1 MQSLVKKSVLGLEL
15 VKDFE
20 KFVDV
25 TPSTMKSYKTG
36 IRAFLRYVAENGVK
50 SPTTE
55 TVLEF
60 KRSMQNLGRKA
71 STINLYL
78 SATKRFFSWTAK
90 SGLYVDIAKDVKG
103 VRTDSGFK
111 KDFFLGSQLKEILG
125 GFDRSSLEGMRNY
138 AIFALMSTCGLRTC
152 EISRAK
158 ISDLSTLAGQPVLY
172 IHGKGKSDSKDFV
185 KLSKPVE
192 SALRSYLK
200 MRDKVDKTQ
209 ALFAS
214 CSDRNFGQSISR
226 VTVSTMC
233 KKAMVK
239 AGYDSDRL
247 TAHSLRHSAITLCLM
262 GGESL
267 QNVQAFARHSS
278 MNTTLIYSHN
288 VDRINSQCENL
299 ISKEIF
305 N

>member
-1 MQSLVKKSVLGLEL
+1 
-15 VKDFE
+15 
-20 KFVDV
+20 
-25 TPSTMKSYKTG
+25 
-36 IRAFLRYVAENGVK
+36 
-50 SPTTE
+50 
-55 TVLEF
+55 
-60 KRSMQNLGRKA
+60 MQNLGRKA

-90 SGLYVDIAKDVKG
+90 SGLYVDIAKNVKG

-125 GFDRSSLEGMRNY
+125 GFDTTTLEGARNY

-172 IHGKGKSDSKDFV
+172 VRGKGRSDAKDFV

-192 SALRSYLK
+192 NALKSYLK
-200 MRDKVDKTQ
+200 MRDNVSKVD

-233 KKAMVK
+233 KKAMKK
-239 AGYDSDRL
+239 AGFDSDRL
-247 TAHSLRHSAITLCLM
+247 TAHSLRHSAITLALM
-262 GGESL
+262 GGRTLED
-267 QNVQAFARHSS
+267 VQVFARHSNI
-278 MNTTLIYSHN
+278 NTTMIYNHSIN
-288 VDRINSQCENL
+288 RINSQCENT
-299 ISKEIF
+299 ITKEIF
-305 N
+305 